1 MLSPVASHAYL
12 FKKSPT
18 NADAHCILAVPAD
31 LVCCQQKCMSGVPD
45 LHVLHNLL
53 TELLAQ
59 RWRQVL
65 GIGLPQ
71 DWMQPHVQFLELSN
85 Q

>member
-1 MLSPVASHAYL
+1 
-12 FKKSPT
+12 
-18 NADAHCILAVPAD
+18 
-31 LVCCQQKCMSGVPD
+31 MSGVPD

-65 GIGLPQ
+65 GTGLPQ
-71 DWMQPHVQFLELSN
+71 DWMQPHVGFPELLN

>member
-1 MLSPVASHAYL
+1 M
-12 FKKSPT
+12 
-18 NADAHCILAVPAD
+18 LAVPGD
-31 LVCCQQKCMSGVPD
+31 RVHCQQKCMSGVHD